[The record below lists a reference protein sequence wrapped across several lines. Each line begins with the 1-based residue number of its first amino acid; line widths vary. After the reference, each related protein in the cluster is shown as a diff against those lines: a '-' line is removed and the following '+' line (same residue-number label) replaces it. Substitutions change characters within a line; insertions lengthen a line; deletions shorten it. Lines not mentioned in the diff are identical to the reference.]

1 VSEAIFTRLRPR
13 QHGLARGFMDW
24 LAVLRPNV
32 AAALLLRVAKKLI
45 GRSLNFGQALL
56 MLLVLLNRVASLS
69 EADL

>member
-1 VSEAIFTRLRPR
+1 
-13 QHGLARGFMDW
+13 MDW

-56 MLLVLLNRVASLS
+56 VLLVLLNRVASLS